1 MADHGSPAPHS
12 DGGTASPKN
21 SVSCYQA
28 MSPTYAE
35 FKGKRAF
42 ITGGTQGI
50 GKAVAKRLAR
60 QGAMVYLNYARNE
73 AAAYE
78 TLAEFRDAGYASEL
92 CRADLGVHAE
102 VDAMLEQIHA
112 GGSLDLLVCN
122 AAYQEKGKG
131 FFETDLALIQR
142 TFDVNILANFQII
155 QIVARRMIAVGR
167 QGRMVMCSSG
177 HATMVFEGTFAYDV
191 SKAALNHFMRC
202 AALEL
207 IEYGIRLNAADIGW
221 THTPGERRWFTEE
234 EQNRLACSIPIGRAA
249 QADEIAA
256 VIEFLLSDQANYV
269 LGSIY
274 RVDGGFALRPNPST

>member
-1 MADHGSPAPHS
+1 MSMVCHEPAYP
-12 DGGTASPKN
+12 
-21 SVSCYQA
+21 
-28 MSPTYAE
+28 E
-35 FKGKRAF
+35 FKGKRAL

-60 QGAMVYLNYARNE
+60 QGAVVYLNYTRNE
-73 AAAYE
+73 QAARE
-78 TLAEFRDAGYASEL
+78 TLDQFRDAGYASEL
-92 CRADLGVHAE
+92 CRADLGAPTAVE
-102 VDAMLEQIHA
+102 AMLGQIHQ
-112 GGSLDLLVCN
+112 GGPLDLLVCN

-142 TFDVNILANFQII
+142 TLDISILANFQII
-155 QIVARRMIAVGR
+155 QKVAREMIAAGR

-177 HATMVFEGTFAYDV
+177 HGTMVFKGTFAYDV

-207 IEYGIRLNAADIGW
+207 IEHGIRLNAADIGW

-234 EQNRLACSIPIGRAA
+234 EQHRLARSIPIGRAA

-256 VIEFLLSDQANYV
+256 VIEFLLSDQAGYV
-269 LGSIY
+269 VGSLY
-274 RVDGGFALRPNPST
+274 TVDGGFVLRPNPSI